1 MAIDAASG
9 LISATSAFD
18 YESASL
24 CTIVVKAEDGGTP
37 TPLSSTVTVYV
48 TVTGINEFT
57 PTFPGSLSGT
67 VQENAAAGTHWY
79 HL

>member
-1 MAIDAASG
+1 M
-9 LISATSAFD
+9 ISPTSAFD

-57 PTFPGSLSGT
+57 PTFPGSLTGT
-67 VQENAAAGTHWY
+67 VQENAAAGTLHDTTY
-79 HL
+79 R